1 MRKPIT
7 TTVLCAAVAAIST
20 TAVYAMSVPA
30 PATTAGTVIK
40 IAEGCGPGF
49 WRGPGGHCP
58 PFAVGRACPVGYH
71 LGPEG
76 HKCWPNDRARIQ
88 GTQIRCNC
96 SSPSAPRWRAF
107 RLPARSWRTDCGLQD
122 ARRCPDE
129 LNSSELHTP
138 TTIDAHGLW
147 AKRTQSCPGTP
158 ISGRTPGGRA
168 APDCAPGSVRAT
180 QGMAWL
186 YGNGRIGAI

>member
-49 WRGPGGHCP
+49 WRGPGGHCH

-76 HKCWPNDRARIQ
+76 HKCWPN
-88 GTQIRCNC
+88 
-96 SSPSAPRWRAF
+96 
-107 RLPARSWRTDCGLQD
+107 
-122 ARRCPDE
+122 
-129 LNSSELHTP
+129 
-138 TTIDAHGLW
+138 
-147 AKRTQSCPGTP
+147 
-158 ISGRTPGGRA
+158 
-168 APDCAPGSVRAT
+168 
-180 QGMAWL
+180 
-186 YGNGRIGAI
+186 